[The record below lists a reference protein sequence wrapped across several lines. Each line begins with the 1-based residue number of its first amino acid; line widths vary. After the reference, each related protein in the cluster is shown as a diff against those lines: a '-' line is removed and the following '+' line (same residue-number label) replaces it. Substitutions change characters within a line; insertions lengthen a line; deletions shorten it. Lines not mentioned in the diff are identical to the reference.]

1 MPTQKAVHGITVAH
15 FYETYREKLQMDLV
29 TGEADL
35 KFTELA
41 RRMGERIPR
50 ARLSV
55 VEGAGHAVHLE
66 RSGDLATLMG
76 F

>member
-1 MPTQKAVHGITVAH
+1 
-15 FYETYREKLQMDLV
+15 
-29 TGEADL
+29 
-35 KFTELA
+35 
-41 RRMGERIPR
+41 MGEKIPR

-55 VEGAGHAVHLE
+55 IEGAGHAVHLE